1 MSRFTNLYSGGNKSG
16 HGPQQARHTR
26 ASALF
31 RGPGSPT
38 GHAGSFFLC
47 SGSTFFAAMCFIA
60 RSRGAEARITEQP
73 SGLLTPENP
82 PAVPIDV
89 EQCYRSYA
97 PMVLRRCEQLL
108 NDRALAKDT
117 MQDVFVKLC
126 AKQIELEDRGLSSL
140 LYRMATNLSLNQ
152 IRKRK
157 TRSEDASSEVVYQIA
172 IAQAEQSKRSEARN
186 LLDRIF
192 AKDNEEIGVT
202 AVLHWVDGMTL
213 KEVAQAQQLSVSG
226 VRKRLAKIRANMR
239 ALGLDSSIVDSQ
251 GMKGISR

>member
-1 MSRFTNLYSGGNKSG
+1 
-16 HGPQQARHTR
+16 
-26 ASALF
+26 
-31 RGPGSPT
+31 
-38 GHAGSFFLC
+38 
-47 SGSTFFAAMCFIA
+47 MCFIA
-60 RSRGAEARITEQP
+60 RSQLAAFPRRGPTSE
-73 SGLLTPENP
+73 LLAPENP

-108 NDRALAKDT
+108 RDQALAKDT

-126 AKQIELEDRGLSSL
+126 AKQRDLEDRGLSSL

-157 TRSEDASSEVVYQIA
+157 TRGEDASSEVVYQIA
-172 IAQAEQSKRSEARN
+172 VAQEELSKRSEARS
-186 LLDRIF
+186 LLGRIF
-192 AKDNEEIGVT
+192 AKDSEEIGVT

-226 VRKRLAKIRANMR
+226 VRKRLAKVRANMQ

-251 GMKGISR
+251 GMKGMSR